1 MKFAFCVACLATD
14 DLQHHHLVTREEG
27 GSDDEANLLTLCSS
41 CGDKLHQRRMNG
53 TFNDNFRTRRG
64 QRRLKGEAS

>member
-1 MKFAFCVACLATD
+1 MKFAFCVACFATD

-27 GSDDEANLLTLCSS
+27 GSDDEANLLSSS

-53 TFNDNFRTRRG
+53 TFNHNLRTRRG
-64 QRRLKGEAS
+64 PRRLKEEAS